1 MKVQCRAYEYR
12 KGAGPSLIITGAI
25 HGNETCGTEA
35 ITRVM
40 ADLDSGALTLRSG
53 RVTFVPIANPLA
65 YARRTRNGDR
75 NLNRKLFPTAHP
87 QDFEDHVANWLCPL
101 LAQHDVLL
109 DLHSFNAPGEPFV
122 MVGPRNNTGALEP
135 FQHEQAER
143 ALARHLGVR
152 RFVEGWLRTYGD
164 GVRRRLGDE
173 SQLETVLR
181 YGMGTSEYMRS
192 TGGYALT
199 LECGQH
205 QDPQA
210 RTVAYRAIL
219 NTLAFLGMTD
229 GTPPAPVA
237 SQAMEA
243 LTMVAVVD
251 KISADDV
258 FSKPLAQLRRC
269 RHGRPNRH
277 AGRRHAGAGRVRRPH
292 PVSRQRS
299 SGRRRVVLPHP
310 RQSRFLSVGQFQADD
325 AADDHGDT
333 GQAHGAGRF
342 VERDDPIDDG
352 ADGTDA
358 GPDGVGGA
366 QR

>member
-1 MKVQCRAYEYR
+1 MTQLYNSGMAEHT
-12 KGAGPSLIITGAI
+12 GANPGPSLIITGAI

-65 YARRTRNGDR
+65 FARRTRNGDR

-101 LAQHDVLL
+101 LARHDVLL

-152 RFVEGWLRTYGD
+152 RFVDGWLRAYGD

-181 YGMGTSEYMRS
+181 YGMGTTEYMRS

-237 SQAMEA
+237 ARAMEA

-258 FSKPLAQLRRC
+258 FSKPW
-269 RHGRPNRH
+269 
-277 AGRRHAGAGRVRRPH
+277 
-292 PVSRQRS
+292 RS
-299 SGRRRVVLPHP
+299 
-310 RQSRFLSVGQFQADD
+310 FD
-325 AADDHGDT
+325 AVAMGDRIGT
-333 GQAHGAGRF
+333 R
-342 VERDDPIDDG
+342 
-352 ADGTDA
+352 ADGTPVVA
-358 GPDGVGGA
+358 GFDGRILFPDSAAAAGA
-366 QR
+366 EWYYLTRANPAF